1 MTFNMKYCVLIGTNE
16 ILFKSAN
23 IKRKQSMSL
32 GPVMLDVVGTALTA
46 DDIKRLQHPLV
57 GGVILFA
64 RNYENCAQLAA
75 LTASIHA
82 VRQPPLLIAVD
93 HEGGR
98 VQRFREGFTKIPPM
112 REFGKIW
119 DTDRKK
125 AKELAVQA
133 GWILSAELRAHGVD
147 FSFTPVLD
155 MDYGDSLVIG
165 DRAFH
170 QNTQA
175 INELAF
181 SLMQGLKKGG
191 MQAVGKHFPG
201 HGFVVADSH
210 VSIPID
216 EREFDQ
222 IAQNDMQPF
231 RQMIDEG
238 LAAIMPAHVIYP
250 KVDDKPA
257 GFSAKWLQKVLR
269 ERLGFNGA
277 VFSDDLSMEGATVGG
292 DVTTRSLAALNAGCD
307 MVLLCNRP
315 DLADELLENLRWKMP
330 AQSIIRLAHM
340 HGGHHPANLIHLHKN
355 SEFVAAV
362 QRVGMVGKAE
372 SDLFA

>member
-1 MTFNMKYCVLIGTNE
+1 
-16 ILFKSAN
+16 
-23 IKRKQSMSL
+23 MSL
-32 GPVMLDVVGTALTA
+32 GPVMLDVVGTELTA

-64 RNYENCAQLAA
+64 RNFENCTQLAT

-98 VQRFREGFTKIPPM
+98 VQRFRDGFTKIPPM

-119 DTDRKK
+119 DKNRKQ
-125 AKELAVQA
+125 AKELAVEA
-133 GWILSAELRAHGVD
+133 GWILAAELRAHGVD

-170 QNTQA
+170 KDPQA

-257 GFSAKWLQKVLR
+257 GFSSKWLQKVLR
-269 ERLGFNGA
+269 ERLGFQG
-277 VFSDDLSMEGATVGG
+277 VIFSDDLSMEGASVGG

-315 DLADELLENLRWKMP
+315 DLADELLDNLLWKMP
-330 AQSIIRLAHM
+330 ALSIARLARM
-340 HGGHHPANLIHLHKN
+340 HGARYPMQMNHLHEN
-355 SEFVAAV
+355 GEFVAAV
-362 QRVGMVGKAE
+362 KRVGMVGKSE
-372 SDLFA
+372 TDLFV

>member
-1 MTFNMKYCVLIGTNE
+1 
-16 ILFKSAN
+16 
-23 IKRKQSMSL
+23 
-32 GPVMLDVVGTALTA
+32 MLDVVGIELTA
-46 DDIKRLQHPLV
+46 DDVRRVQHPLV

-64 RNYENCAQLAA
+64 RNFENCAQLSA

-98 VQRFREGFTKIPPM
+98 VQRFRDGFTKIPPM

-119 DTDRKK
+119 DKNPKK
-125 AKELAVQA
+125 ARELAAEA
-133 GWILSAELRAHGVD
+133 GWILAAELRAHGVD

-170 QNTQA
+170 SNAQA

-201 HGFVVADSH
+201 HGFVAADSH

-238 LAAIMPAHVIYP
+238 LPAIVPAHVIYP

-257 GFSAKWLQKVLR
+257 GFSSKWLQKVLR
-269 ERLGFNGA
+269 ERLGFQG
-277 VFSDDLSMEGATVGG
+277 VIFSDDLSMEGASVGG

-315 DLADELLENLRWKMP
+315 DLADELLDNLMWKMP
-330 AQSIIRLAHM
+330 ALSIARLARM
-340 HGGHHPANLIHLHKN
+340 HGARYPMHMDHLHEN
-355 SEFVAAV
+355 GEFVGAV
-362 QRVGMVGKAE
+362 HRVGMVGKSEA
-372 SDLFA
+372 DLFS

>member
-1 MTFNMKYCVLIGTNE
+1 
-16 ILFKSAN
+16 
-23 IKRKQSMSL
+23 MSL
-32 GPVMLDVVGTALTA
+32 GPVMLDVVGTELSA

-64 RNYENCAQLAA
+64 RNFENCAQLSA

-82 VRQPPLLIAVD
+82 VRSPPLLIAVD

-98 VQRFREGFTKIPPM
+98 VQRFRDGFTKIPPM

-125 AKELAVQA
+125 AKELAVEA
-133 GWILSAELRAHGVD
+133 GWILAAELRAHGID

-170 QNTQA
+170 GNAQA

-210 VSIPID
+210 VSIPVD

-257 GFSAKWLQKVLR
+257 GFSPKWLQKVLR
-269 ERLGFNGA
+269 ERLGFQG
-277 VFSDDLSMEGATVGG
+277 VIFSDDLSMEGATVGG

-315 DLADELLENLRWKMP
+315 DLADELLEKLEWKMP
-330 AQSIIRLAHM
+330 ALSIARLARM
-340 HGGHHPANLIHLHKN
+340 HGARHPETLQRLQHHA
-355 SEFVAAV
+355 EFAAAV
-362 QRVGMVGKAE
+362 ARVAMVGKAAP
-372 SDLFA
+372 DLFA

>member
-1 MTFNMKYCVLIGTNE
+1 
-16 ILFKSAN
+16 
-23 IKRKQSMSL
+23 MSL
-32 GPVMLDVVGTALTA
+32 GPVMLDVVGTELTA
-46 DDIKRLQHPLV
+46 DDIRRLQHPLV

-64 RNYENCAQLAA
+64 RNFEHGAQLKA
-75 LTASIHA
+75 LTASIHK

-119 DTDRKK
+119 DKDRKK
-125 AKELAVQA
+125 AMALAVEA
-133 GWILSAELRAHGVD
+133 GWILAAELRAHGVD
-147 FSFTPVLD
+147 FSFTPILD

-170 QNTQA
+170 LDPRA

-191 MQAVGKHFPG
+191 MAAVGKHFPG
-201 HGFVVADSH
+201 HGYVVADSH
-210 VSIPID
+210 VSIPVD

-231 RQMIDEG
+231 IHMIDEG
-238 LAAIMPAHVIYP
+238 LPAIMPAHVIYP
-250 KVDDKPA
+250 KVDDRPA
-257 GFSAKWLQKVLR
+257 GFSTKWLQKVLR

-277 VFSDDLSMEGATVGG
+277 IFSDDLSMEGATVGG
-292 DVTTRSLAALNAGCD
+292 DVTTRSLAALHAGCD
-307 MVLLCNRP
+307 MILLCNRP
-315 DLADELLENLRWKMP
+315 DLADELLENLVWKMS
-330 AQSIIRLAHM
+330 AQSIIRLTRM
-340 HGGHHPANLIHLHKN
+340 HGGHHPQSITQLRESGVFADAVKR
-355 SEFVAAV
+355 VA
-362 QRVGMVGKAE
+362 MVGQSE
-372 SDLFA
+372 GDFFA

>member
-1 MTFNMKYCVLIGTNE
+1 
-16 ILFKSAN
+16 
-23 IKRKQSMSL
+23 MSL
-32 GPVMLDVVGTALTA
+32 GPVMLDVVGTELTA
-46 DDIKRLQHPLV
+46 DDIRRLQHPLV
-57 GGVILFA
+57 GGVILFG
-64 RNYENCAQLAA
+64 RNFENCAQLSA

-82 VRQPPLLIAVD
+82 VRSPPILIAVD

-119 DTDRKK
+119 DVDRKK
-125 AKELAVQA
+125 AKQLAVEA
-133 GWILSAELRAHGVD
+133 GWILAAELRAHGVD

-170 QNTQA
+170 KNTQA

-257 GFSAKWLQKVLR
+257 GFSSKWLQKVLR
-269 ERLGFNGA
+269 ERLGFNG
-277 VFSDDLSMEGATVGG
+277 VIFSDDLSMEGATVGG

-315 DLADELLENLRWKMP
+315 DLADELLSKLEWKMS
-330 AQSIIRLAHM
+330 AQSIVRLAHM
-340 HGGHHPANLIHLHKN
+340 HGARHPETTQHLQHN
-355 SEFVAAV
+355 VEFSAAV
-362 QRVGMVGKAE
+362 ARVAMVGKAE
-372 SDLFA
+372 PDLFA

>member
-1 MTFNMKYCVLIGTNE
+1 
-16 ILFKSAN
+16 
-23 IKRKQSMSL
+23 
-32 GPVMLDVVGTALTA
+32 MLDVVGTELSA
-46 DDIKRLQHPLV
+46 DDVRRLQHPLV

-64 RNYENCAQLAA
+64 RNFKDCAQLHA
-75 LTASIHA
+75 LTANIHGL
-82 VRQPPLLIAVD
+82 RSPPLLIAVD

-98 VQRFREGFTKIPPM
+98 VQRFRDGFTKIPPM

-119 DTDRKK
+119 DKNPKK
-125 AKELAVQA
+125 ARELATEA
-133 GWILSAELRAHGVD
+133 GWILAAELRAHGID

-170 QNTQA
+170 RDPQA
-175 INELAF
+175 INALAF
-181 SLMQGLKKGG
+181 SVMQGLKKGG
-191 MQAVGKHFPG
+191 MAAVGKHFPG

-238 LAAIMPAHVIYP
+238 LPAIMPAHVIYP

-257 GFSAKWLQKVLR
+257 GFSQKWLQKVLR
-269 ERLGFNGA
+269 ERLGFNG
-277 VFSDDLSMEGATVGG
+277 VIFSDDLSMEGATVGG

-315 DLADELLENLRWKMP
+315 DLADELLENLQWKMP
-330 AQSIIRLAHM
+330 AQSIVRLARM
-340 HGGHHPANLIHLHKN
+340 HGAHHPQTAQDLVHNH
-355 SEFVAAV
+355 EFLAAIGRIN
-362 QRVGMVGKAE
+362 QVGKKE
-372 SDLFA
+372 TDLFS

>member
-1 MTFNMKYCVLIGTNE
+1 
-16 ILFKSAN
+16 
-23 IKRKQSMSL
+23 MSL
-32 GPVMLDVVGTALTA
+32 GPVMLDVVGTELTA
-46 DDIKRLQHPLV
+46 DDIRRLQHPLV

-64 RNYENCAQLAA
+64 RNFEHGAQLKA
-75 LTASIHA
+75 LTASIHK

-119 DTDRKK
+119 DKDRKK
-125 AKELAVQA
+125 AMALAVEA
-133 GWILSAELRAHGVD
+133 GWILAAELRAHGVD
-147 FSFTPVLD
+147 FSFTPILD

-170 QNTQA
+170 LDPRA

-191 MQAVGKHFPG
+191 MAAVGKHFPG
-201 HGFVVADSH
+201 HGYVVADSH
-210 VSIPID
+210 VSIPVD

-231 RQMIDEG
+231 IHMIDEG
-238 LAAIMPAHVIYP
+238 LPAMMPAHVIYP

-257 GFSAKWLQKVLR
+257 GFSTKWLQKVLR

-277 VFSDDLSMEGATVGG
+277 IFSDDLSMEGATVGG
-292 DVTTRSLAALNAGCD
+292 DVTTRSLAALHAGCD
-307 MVLLCNRP
+307 MILLCNRP
-315 DLADELLENLRWKMP
+315 DLADELLENLVWKMS
-330 AQSIIRLAHM
+330 AQSIIRLTRM
-340 HGGHHPANLIHLHKN
+340 HGGHHPQSITQLRESGEFADAVKRVAVVGQ
-355 SEFVAAV
+355 SEGDF
-362 QRVGMVGKAE
+362 
-372 SDLFA
+372 FA

>member
-1 MTFNMKYCVLIGTNE
+1 
-16 ILFKSAN
+16 
-23 IKRKQSMSL
+23 MSL

-46 DDIKRLQHPLV
+46 DDIRRLQHPLV

-64 RNYENCAQLAA
+64 RNFVDCEQLKA

-112 REFGKIW
+112 REFGHIW
-119 DTDRKK
+119 DESPKR
-125 AKELAVQA
+125 ARELATEA
-133 GWILSAELRAHGVD
+133 GFVLAAELRAHGID

-165 DRAFH
+165 NRAFH
-170 QNTQA
+170 RDPQA

-191 MQAVGKHFPG
+191 MAAVGKHFPG

-257 GFSAKWLQKVLR
+257 GFSSKWLQKVLR
-269 ERLGFNGA
+269 ERLGFNG
-277 VFSDDLSMEGATVGG
+277 VIFSDDLSMEGATVGG

-307 MVLLCNRP
+307 MVLLCNKP
-315 DLADELLENLRWKMP
+315 DLADELLNNLAWKMP
-330 AQSIIRLAHM
+330 AQSTARLARM
-340 HGGHHPANLIHLHKN
+340 HGAHHPQSMTQLREGNAYVDAVKR
-355 SEFVAAV
+355 VA
-362 QRVGMVGKAE
+362 MVGKKE
-372 SDLFA
+372 GDLFA

>member
-1 MTFNMKYCVLIGTNE
+1 
-16 ILFKSAN
+16 
-23 IKRKQSMSL
+23 MSL
-32 GPVMLDVVGTALTA
+32 GPVMLDVVGTELAV

-64 RNYENCAQLAA
+64 RNFENCAQLSA

-98 VQRFREGFTKIPPM
+98 VQRFRDGFTKIPPM

-119 DTDRKK
+119 DKNRKQ
-125 AKELAVQA
+125 AKELAVEA
-133 GWILSAELRAHGVD
+133 GWILAAELRAHGVD

-170 QNTQA
+170 KDPQA

-257 GFSAKWLQKVLR
+257 GFSSKWLQKVLR
-269 ERLGFNGA
+269 ERLGFQG
-277 VFSDDLSMEGATVGG
+277 VIFSDDLSMEGASVGG

-315 DLADELLENLRWKMP
+315 DLADELLDNLLWKMP
-330 AQSIIRLAHM
+330 ALSIARLARM
-340 HGGHHPANLIHLHKN
+340 HGARYPMHMNHLHEN
-355 SEFVAAV
+355 GEFVAAV
-362 QRVGMVGKAE
+362 KRVGMVGKSE
-372 SDLFA
+372 TDLF

>member
-1 MTFNMKYCVLIGTNE
+1 M
-16 ILFKSAN
+16 
-23 IKRKQSMSL
+23 MSL
-32 GPVMLDVVGTALTA
+32 GPVMLDVVGTELSA

-64 RNYENCAQLAA
+64 RNFVSCSQLKA
-75 LTASIHA
+75 LTTSIHN

-98 VQRFREGFTKIPPM
+98 VQRFRDGFTKIPPM

-119 DTDRKK
+119 DKNPKNAR
-125 AKELAVQA
+125 ELAIEA
-133 GWILSAELRAHGVD
+133 GWILAAELRAQGVD

-170 QNTQA
+170 QDVTA

-191 MQAVGKHFPG
+191 MSAVGKHFPG

-216 EREFDQ
+216 ERIFDE
-222 IAQNDMQPF
+222 IAANDMQPF
-231 RQMIDEG
+231 KLMIDEG

-269 ERLGFNGA
+269 ERLGFNG
-277 VFSDDLSMEGATVGG
+277 VIFSDDLSMEGASVGG
-292 DVTTRSLAALNAGCD
+292 DVTARSLAALNAGCD

-315 DLADELLENLRWKMP
+315 DLADELLSKLEWKMS
-330 AQSIIRLAHM
+330 ALSALRLARM
-340 HGGHHPANLIHLHKN
+340 HGSHHPADTNDLHEN
-355 SEFVAAV
+355 AQFVAAV
-362 QRVGMVGKAE
+362 KRVGLVGKQE
-372 SDLFA
+372 G

>member
-1 MTFNMKYCVLIGTNE
+1 
-16 ILFKSAN
+16 
-23 IKRKQSMSL
+23 MSL
-32 GPVMLDVVGTALTA
+32 GPVMLDVVGTELSA
-46 DDIKRLQHPLV
+46 DDVRRLQHPLV

-64 RNYENCAQLAA
+64 RNFENCAQLSA
-75 LTASIHA
+75 LTASIHTL
-82 VRQPPLLIAVD
+82 RSPPLLIAVD

-98 VQRFREGFTKIPPM
+98 VQRFREGFTIIPPM

-125 AKELAVQA
+125 AKQLAVEA
-133 GWILSAELRAHGVD
+133 GWILAAELRAHGVD

-170 QNTQA
+170 RDPRA

-191 MQAVGKHFPG
+191 MAAVGKHFPG
-201 HGFVVADSH
+201 HGFVAADSH
-210 VSIPID
+210 VSIPVD
-216 EREFDQ
+216 EREFDR

-250 KVDDKPA
+250 KVDNKPA
-257 GFSAKWLQKVLR
+257 GFSTKWLQKVLR
-269 ERLGFNGA
+269 ERLGFNG
-277 VFSDDLSMEGATVGG
+277 VIFSDDLSMEGASVGG

-315 DLADELLENLRWKMP
+315 DLADELLEKLEWKMP
-330 AQSIIRLAHM
+330 AQSITRLARM
-340 HGGHHPANLIHLHKN
+340 HGARPPMSMNHLHKN
-355 SEFVAAV
+355 AEFVAAV
-362 QRVGMVGKAE
+362 KRVSMVGKPE
-372 SDLFA
+372 TDLFS

>member
-1 MTFNMKYCVLIGTNE
+1 
-16 ILFKSAN
+16 
-23 IKRKQSMSL
+23 MSL

-46 DDIKRLQHPLV
+46 DDIRRLQHPLV

-64 RNYENCAQLAA
+64 RNFEDCEQLKA

-119 DTDRKK
+119 DKDRKK
-125 AKELAVQA
+125 AMALAVEA
-133 GWILSAELRAHGVD
+133 GWILAAELRAHDVD
-147 FSFTPVLD
+147 FSFTPILD

-170 QNTQA
+170 LDPRA

-191 MQAVGKHFPG
+191 MAAVGKHFPG

-238 LAAIMPAHVIYP
+238 LPAIMPAHVIYP

-269 ERLGFNGA
+269 ERLGFNG
-277 VFSDDLSMEGATVGG
+277 VIFSDDLSMEGASVGG

-315 DLADELLENLRWKMP
+315 DLADELLDNLVWKMS
-330 AQSIIRLAHM
+330 AQSIVRLTRM
-340 HGGHHPANLIHLHKN
+340 HGSHHPQSITQLRESGVFADAVKR
-355 SEFVAAV
+355 VA
-362 QRVGMVGKAE
+362 MVGQSE
-372 SDLFA
+372 RDFFA